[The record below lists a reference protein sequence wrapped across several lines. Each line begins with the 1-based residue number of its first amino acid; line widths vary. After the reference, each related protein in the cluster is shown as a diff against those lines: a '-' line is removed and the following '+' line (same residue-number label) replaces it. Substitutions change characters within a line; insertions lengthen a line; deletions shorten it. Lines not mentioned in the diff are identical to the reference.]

1 MRLTRLVA
9 VAAIVVA
16 AGALGAQQPVA
27 HAANGDVAT
36 RDSAKA
42 LKHDAQRKRVQ
53 AKAAKAAGDTAKAK
67 ELKKAAK
74 SEARQAKKM
83 RKQAVAKAGAPAK
96 KP

>member
-9 VAAIVVA
+9 VGSIFFA
-16 AGALGAQQPVA
+16 AGALGAQQPGA
-27 HAANGDVAT
+27 PAAKSGVAT

-53 AKAAKAAGDTAKAK
+53 AKAAKAAGDTAKAR

-74 SEARQAKKM
+74 SEAKQAKKM
-83 RKQAVAKAGAPAK
+83 RKPSAAKAGAPAK
-96 KP
+96 RP